1 MSQSEN
7 LYNGTIWQ
15 RVGFGQCGSLTSD
28 FFEKQT
34 GYNFADAVSNPAP
47 RLASAP
53 LNGYFAS
60 AWDVYNQLDWGSLGY
75 EKIDRPSFSSV
86 RDDDIFFISPR
97 AGLPT
102 GHTGLVAST
111 ANNNIT
117 TFEQN
122 VNGALYVQKL
132 AGANSWS
139 WYGGF
144 DGVVRKKK
152 SSSGSSNT
160 GEEKVRVIQITT
172 DANYYGRQ
180 FKKNA
185 CFSFNGSDLRYIERP
200 QTLDQLTRIGI
211 KTHQMSGVE
220 LLLIIQDLGLK
231 ILN

>member
-1 MSQSEN
+1 MSVSEQ
-7 LYNGTIWQ
+7 LYNGLVGQ
-15 RVGFGQCGSLTSD
+15 RVGLGQCGSLTSN

-53 LNGYFAS
+53 ATGYFAT
-60 AWDVYNQLDWGSLGY
+60 AWDVYNQVDWEALGY
-75 EKIDRPSFSSV
+75 ERIDNPTFGDV
-86 RDDDIFFISPR
+86 RDDDTFYIRPR

-102 GHTGLVAST
+102 GHTGLIAST
-111 ANNNIT
+111 AGNNIT

-132 AGANSWS
+132 SGQNSWS

-144 DGVVRKKK
+144 DGIVRKKQTK
-152 SSSGSSNT
+152 IPIGD
-160 GEEKVRVIQITT
+160 EEDMRIIQITT
-172 DANYYGRQ
+172 DGDYYGRK

-185 CFSFNGSDLRYIERP
+185 CFSMNGADLRYIERP
-200 QTLDQLTRIGI
+200 QSLDQLTKIGV
-211 KTHQMSGVE
+211 KTYRMSGVE

-231 ILN
+231 IIN